1 MPSQELFEEQSQA
14 YRDKVLPPDVTA
26 RVTVEEAS
34 SIGWDRYAGPKG
46 VVLGMHTFGM
56 SAPIKVV
63 TKHFGFTPERV
74 VAAAKQALGR
84 GS

>member
-1 MPSQELFEEQSQA
+1 LFEEQSES
-14 YRDKVLPPDVTA
+14 YRNKVLPPDVTA

-34 SIGWDRYAGPKG
+34 PIGWDRYAGPKG

-56 SAPIKVV
+56 SAPIDIV

-74 VAAAKQALGR
+74 AEAAREALAR
-84 GS
+84 AQRDT